1 MKLPTKNWPLRKMS
15 EKTRIFSLFEEF
27 NAEQK
32 DELSLERH
40 INSDALLIDG
50 MNTFMR
56 VWTMYPTTNDNGEH
70 IGGFTGF
77 LKSIG
82 HAIRLLKP
90 TRCIVVFDGKG
101 GSQRRRKIFPDYKM
115 KKNVRFRVNRAMSLD
130 MNRDEESDSMKTQ
143 IVKLVQY
150 LNLLPVTTI
159 CVDNVEADDVLA
171 YLALSK
177 FEDRGNKSTIMST
190 DKDFLQLVSD
200 KTSVYSPT
208 KRTIYRPENVN
219 HEYGIHPNNFLL
231 YRTMDGDRGDNI
243 DGIRGAGEKKIKNAF
258 PCLSDEREVL
268 LAELEEIATKNEK
281 KMPFYKTFLKEEN
294 QNLLKRNH
302 KLMQL
307 TESVM
312 PASMQTKILDHVD
325 EPVTQLNKFEFSK
338 KFAEDQAW
346 AAFPNH
352 HNWLMETW
360 TVLNNYA
367 ITDSSE

>member
-1 MKLPTKNWPLRKMS
+1 MS
-15 EKTRIFSLFEEF
+15 DKTRIFSLFEEF
-27 NAEQK
+27 NEEQK
-32 DELSLERH
+32 DSIDNNSG
-40 INSDALLIDG
+40 INGNALLIDG

-101 GSQRRRKIFPDYKM
+101 GSQRRRKIFSDYKM

-130 MNRDEESDSMKTQ
+130 MDRNEESDSMKAQ

-159 CVDNVEADDVLA
+159 CIDNVEADDVLA
-171 YLALSK
+171 FLALSK
-177 FEDRGNKSTIMST
+177 FEMMGDRSTIMST

-208 KRTIYRPENVN
+208 KKKVYIPDKVN
-219 HEYGIHPNNFLL
+219 LEYGIHPNNFLL
-231 YRTMDGDRGDNI
+231 YRMMDGDRGDNI
-243 DGIRGAGEKKIKNAF
+243 DGIRGAGEKKIKSAF
-258 PCLSDEREVL
+258 PCLSDERKVL
-268 LAELEEIATKNEK
+268 LEELEEIAAKNEK
-281 KMPFYKTFLKEEN
+281 KMPFYKNFLKSEN
-294 QNLLKRNH
+294 RQLLERNMQ
-302 KLMQL
+302 LMQL
-307 TESVM
+307 TDSIM
-312 PASMQTKILDHVD
+312 PAALQTKILDLVD
-325 EPVTQLNKFEFSK
+325 TPVTQLNKFEFSK
-338 KFAEDQAW
+338 KFAEDQLW

-352 HNWLMETW
+352 HSWLMETW
-360 TVLNNYA
+360 TLLNSYA
-367 ITDSSE
+367 TSNES

>member
-1 MKLPTKNWPLRKMS
+1 MS
-15 EKTRIFSLFEEF
+15 DKTRIFSLFEEF
-27 NAEQK
+27 SEEQK
-32 DELSLERH
+32 EELNLDRH
-40 INSDALLIDG
+40 LNSDALLIDG

-90 TRCIVVFDGKG
+90 SRCIVVFDGKG

-177 FEDRGNKSTIMST
+177 FESKGNKSTIMST

-208 KRTIYRPENVN
+208 KRTIYVPEKVN

-231 YRTMDGDRGDNI
+231 YRMIDGDRGDNI
-243 DGIRGAGEKKIKNAF
+243 DGIKGAGEKKIKTAF
-258 PCLSDEREVL
+258 PCLADEHEVML
-268 LAELEEIATKNEK
+268 DELEEIAAKNEK

-294 QNLLKRNH
+294 QQLLKRNR

-307 TESVM
+307 TDSVM
-312 PASMQTKILDHVD
+312 PANMQTKILDHVD

-338 KFAEDQAW
+338 KFAEDQLW